1 MTHKEEAIKR
11 VNEFKPFTDSISVIN
26 YSTDN
31 KWHLRNCKQ
40 CALLAIDREI
50 EVYRKFSEQIDRP
63 VWIIERELKAH
74 FNHLEKV
81 KQEIEQM

>member
-1 MTHKEEAIKR
+1 MTHKEEAINR
-11 VNEFKPFTDSISVIN
+11 VDKFYNIWEQYRGMFPKKES
-26 YSTDN
+26 Y
-31 KWHLRNCKQ
+31 KKAKQ

-63 VWIIERELKAH
+63 VWIIEIELKEH

-81 KQEIEQM
+81 KQEIENL